1 MTANEEELIEQAY
14 EILRPF
20 ETVEGRIDAANLGL
34 RPPNYAAAAALV
46 DAGWRPPLTGDVADM
61 LDEGLSTEA
70 IRKLEDESYDRGEDA
85 GYTDGYGQG
94 YADGVASAGI
104 TCSGVR

>member
-1 MTANEEELIEQAY
+1 MTANEEELIEQGLATLRDSMQVARRSDY
-14 EILRPF
+14 SNTEVTILVR
-20 ETVEGRIDAANLGL
+20 
-34 RPPNYAAAAALV
+34 
-46 DAGWRPPLTGDVADM
+46 AGWRPPPTGDVADM
-61 LDEGLSTEA
+61 LHEGLSTEA